1 MNKHGKTEIV
11 AGPLRGSTYDAIP
24 EERLKK
30 AAKRYTG
37 DPAFQK
43 YARSYMLLLEMCP
56 ENEPQPCA
64 PIVLARDEK
73 TGTITWFAW
82 LVGLCEKLGL
92 DKWLSLRRWRWIF
105 ILLLITFVL
114 LLKPA
119 VSATLAKMLG
129 TGVRL
134 FLRRVFIFW
143 SIVLENVMD
152 EISYQLDFMVKEA
165 LPFTA
170 EMPEGSQTPGHWAS
184 HLFSAGFGVVLTLL
198 HLRRGQVQA

>member
-24 EERLKK
+24 EDRLKK

-43 YARSYMLLLEMCP
+43 YARAYVLLSEMCP

-64 PIVLARDEK
+64 PMVLAKSEK
-73 TGTITWFAW
+73 TGTDSWFDW
-82 LVGLCEKLGL
+82 FLGLCGNLGL
-92 DKWLSLRRWRWIF
+92 DKWLSLRRWIF

-170 EMPEGSQTPGHWAS
+170 EVPEGVQTPGNWVS
-184 HLFSAGFGVVLTLL
+184 HLFSAGFGVILTLL
-198 HLRRGQVQA
+198 HSRRGQVQA